1 MRMRRAAAL
10 ALCATIAG
18 HACVAT
24 ADVPEI
30 VTLLRESGAAVE
42 AIGTT
47 PGLTGWHVTRQADD
61 DDPGYTL
68 YVTASGHAVAGVL
81 YDAQGVVL
89 TVDQLR
95 AADQRERQSKF
106 EPQMSAQATIPDAS
120 AVPLD
125 PDVISPEPLVLSF
138 ADLAAA
144 HSPPPPTSG
153 FSLGQAGPVVH
164 VFADPTCS
172 FSRITVA
179 RFAHAALAGKVRLT
193 VIPVALLG
201 ADSAYQAL
209 AAVDDAAGGQAW
221 FDRSAAEPTPVTSA
235 AVRQNNQ
242 AHAATGLDVV
252 PVVRT
257 FSADGAWHDRP
268 GAVSDVAGFLEDLR

>member
-1 MRMRRAAAL
+1 MTGRPAPAARPFGAL
-10 ALCATIAG
+10 ALATVI
-18 HACVAT
+18 AT
-24 ADVPEI
+24 AASAADPSI
-30 VTLLRESGAAVE
+30 VTLLRESGAKVE
-42 AIGTT
+42 AIGST
-47 PGLTGWHVTRQADD
+47 PGLTGWHVTREGN

-95 AADQRERQSKF
+95 AAESRRRQTSTQ
-106 EPQMSAQATIPDAS
+106 PVPPMTVPDAS
-120 AVPLD
+120 AVDLE
-125 PDVISPEPLVLSF
+125 PDGTTPEPIVLPPDDF
-138 ADLAAA
+138 AAA
-144 HSPPPPTSG
+144 HAPPPPTSG
-153 FSLGQAGPVVH
+153 FTLGKAGPLVH

-172 FSRITVA
+172 FSRSTVA
-179 RFAHAALAGKVRLT
+179 RFAHVALAGKLRLT

-201 ADSAYQAL
+201 VDSAYQAL
-209 AAVDDAAGGQAW
+209 AAVGEDGGQAW
-221 FDRSAAEPTPVTSA
+221 FARAAAEPTPVTSA

-257 FSADGAWHDRP
+257 FSADGAWHDHP
-268 GAVSDVAGFLEDLR
+268 GAVTDVAGFLEASR

>member
-1 MRMRRAAAL
+1 MRLRRATAL
-10 ALCATIAG
+10 ALCATLAG
-18 HACVAT
+18 HASNTT
-24 ADVPEI
+24 ADVPGI
-30 VTLLRESGAAVE
+30 VTLLRESGASVE
-42 AIGTT
+42 AIGVT
-47 PGLTGWHVTRQADD
+47 PGLTGWHVTRSADD

-95 AADQRERQSKF
+95 AADERERQKNAA
-106 EPQMSAQATIPDAS
+106 PDAAMWVPDAS

-125 PDVISPEPLVLSF
+125 PDYHSPETHPLSRGDF
-138 ADLAAA
+138 ATAL
-144 HSPPPPTSG
+144 SPPPPTTG

-179 RFAHAALAGKVRLT
+179 RFAQAAIGGKVRLT
-193 VIPVALLG
+193 VIPLALLG

-209 AAVDDAAGGQAW
+209 AAVGEEGGHAW
-221 FDRSAAEPTPVTSA
+221 FAREAAEPTPVTSA

-257 FSADGAWHDRP
+257 FSAGGAWHDRA